1 MSENNENNELKEA
14 SKESKQED
22 KSPQDSKAQKV
33 SLKLT
38 IEKFFENNFYTV
50 ILTIFAVLLLFVL
63 FQSIKENRDE
73 KTSRA
78 VAESSINV
86 FYVDTERLEKEFLNI
101 TIGKIASKDS
111 EVPDLSLYNDSV
123 LHLDEVI
130 NEISLKQNALILKK
144 SSLMSY
150 EHLRDI
156 TDLVLEKY
164 KNRLTELQEK
174 SLKSNLKEPLK

>member
-1 MSENNENNELKEA
+1 MSENNENNEHKEA
-14 SKESKQED
+14 SKESKQEG
-22 KSPQDSKAQKV
+22 KSTQDSKSQKV
-33 SLKLT
+33 SLNLKLKK
-38 IEKFFENNFYTV
+38 IFEDNFYTV
-50 ILTIFAVLLLFVL
+50 IFTLLAVSLALTL
-63 FQSIKENRDE
+63 FQSIKENRSE
-73 KTSRA
+73 KASKS
-78 VAESSINV
+78 VSESSINV

-123 LHLDEVI
+123 LHLDEII